1 MRYYVSFLLLL
12 TAFIGWADDVDYSK
26 IPELGP
32 DGRMWDII
40 IVGGGP
46 TGLAAARV
54 ARSKHD
60 LTVLLIEKRT
70 FDQVKAAPRG
80 ETLDPVALVDEVWGE
95 GFLDDISIKETT
107 TNIFYSPGS
116 KKISYMDLIETP
128 YSFHWENYIGSALK
142 VLLGYNPSDS
152 DGGLFIAD
160 EGRLVMV
167 TGLPVTRALFRLEGD
182 EPVIEGVETIEG
194 IFKAHTVF
202 DCSGHNSPIGKA
214 LGLNYNEFNM
224 PVMKC
229 EGRVD
234 ASKFPYLSFE
244 PFRTF
249 FIPSGTTPELKGA
262 PPAFTMIF
270 PQDRSGDM
278 VHVEVIC
285 MLFSAYGSYGKRGPF
300 SPDINEEY
308 LKRSWESI
316 KKSVPMLKEIMA
328 EVSFD
333 YQVLTAIP
341 LKSLVE
347 DEMSF
352 PGLVMLGDAAG
363 FVISST
369 GSGLITG
376 MEDALWWSGRVA
388 GMKAAGEQWS
398 SAVMRS
404 VNSEFKKT
412 TYYAKVKSANL
423 QTRLVQDIVWGM
435 MVSPEAINFN
445 WGLIMWGYNV
455 QINMTVD
462 RYFKSDEEF
471 MALTTFKQRF
481 ILNRALKKTFF
492 CLNTQDRFLQIM
504 ARLKESKSE
513 REWLEI
519 VQSIKPEE
527 IYDRFSVSRMEEA
540 LSYFEQLSLLDCF
553 LYLKGKGMNYKA
565 GRIRALPGN

>member
-1 MRYYVSFLLLL
+1 MRYLVSLLLL
-12 TAFIGWADDVDYSK
+12 ATALIGWADNVDYSV

-32 DGRMWDII
+32 DGKRWDLI

-54 ARSKHD
+54 ARSRHD

-70 FDQVKAAPRG
+70 FAQVKAAPRG
-80 ETLDPVALVDEVWGE
+80 ETLDPVALVDEVWGD
-95 GFLDDISIKETT
+95 GFLDSITIKKTT

-116 KKISYMDLIETP
+116 KKLSYMDLIETP

-142 VLLGYNPSDS
+142 VLGYDLPDS
-152 DGGLFIAD
+152 HRGVFIGD

-167 TGLPVTRALFRLEGD
+167 TGVSVTKALFEQESG
-182 EPVIEGVETIEG
+182 EPVAKCVETTVGE
-194 IFKAHTVF
+194 FRAHTVF

-214 LGLNYNEFNM
+214 LGLNYNDFNM

-229 EGRVD
+229 EGTID

-278 VHVEVIC
+278 VHIEVIC
-285 MLFSAYGSYGKRGPF
+285 MLFSAYGAYGKRGPF

-308 LKRSWESI
+308 LRRNWEQI
-316 KKSVPMLKEIMA
+316 KSTVPMLSELMA
-328 EVSFD
+328 EVQFE

-341 LKSLVE
+341 LKSMVE
-347 DEMSF
+347 DEMNF

-388 GMKAAGEQWS
+388 AMKAAGEEWS
-398 SAVMRS
+398 ESLMNR
-404 VNSEFKKT
+404 VNGRFKKT
-412 TYYAKVKSANL
+412 SYYSQVKTANW
-423 QTRLVQDIVWGM
+423 QTRLVQNIVWGM
-435 MVSPEAINFN
+435 MVYPEVVNFN
-445 WGLIMWGYNV
+445 WGLIMWGYNM
-455 QINMTVD
+455 QIDMTVN
-462 RYFKSDEEF
+462 RYFNSDDEF
-471 MALTTFKQRF
+471 VDLTPFKQQF
-481 ILNRALKKTFF
+481 ILKRALEKPLFTLKTEE
-492 CLNTQDRFLQIM
+492 RFLQLL
-504 ARLKESKSE
+504 AGQKEG
-513 REWLEI
+513 RTQLEWNGYI
-519 VQSIKPEE
+519 RSIEPES
-527 IYDRFSVSRMEEA
+527 IYDRFSVGKMKEA
-540 LSYFEQLSLLDCF
+540 LSYFEQVSLLDCA
-553 LYLKGKGMNYKA
+553 LYLEGKGMKLKA
-565 GRIRALPGN
+565 ARVKALLAD